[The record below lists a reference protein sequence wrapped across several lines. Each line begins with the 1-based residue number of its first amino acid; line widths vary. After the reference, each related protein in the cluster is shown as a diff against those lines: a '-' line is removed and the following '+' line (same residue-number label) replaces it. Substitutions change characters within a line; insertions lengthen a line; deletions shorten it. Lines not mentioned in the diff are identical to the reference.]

1 MEIFKGEE
9 LIRTYTNQKPA
20 DFKSWPG
27 GPSKPELL
35 PTAKGLNRFTWDF
48 RRESL
53 PAVNGVFVYGDYNGT
68 RVGPSAYTA
77 KLTVDGTTI
86 TQDFNIVARPG
97 LNISANDYAEQ
108 QQAATQIED
117 AIRDMHDA
125 VNSIRAVRGQISSYS
140 ALLEDNE
147 KAKPLLDMGDAI
159 LKRIKS
165 WEEELIQPSQKTF
178 QDVIN
183 FNNQLNAELM
193 YLKSYV
199 DTSIPQLTAGAR
211 ERLNDLLAQWEKF
224 AEERDTLVNEE
235 LAAYNKLYRE
245 LDLPAIIMQ

>member
-1 MEIFKGEE
+1 MEIFKGDQ

-35 PTAKGLNRFTWDF
+35 PAAKGLNRFTWDF

-68 RVGPSAYTA
+68 RVGPGAYSVR
-77 KLTVDGTTI
+77 LTVNETEI
-86 TQDFNIVARPG
+86 TKGFNILSRPG
-97 LNISANDYAEQ
+97 LQVTAADYTEQ
-108 QQAATQIED
+108 QQAAEQIEG
-117 AIRDMHDA
+117 AIRDMHEA
-125 VNSIRAVRGQISSYS
+125 VNQIRAVRGQITSYA
-140 ALLEDNE
+140 ALLKDNE
-147 KAKPLLDMGDAI
+147 EAKPLLEKGEEI
-159 LKRIKS
+159 LNHIKS

-199 DTSIPQLTAGAR
+199 DTSLPQLTAGAR
-211 ERLNDLLAQWEKF
+211 ERLKDLLAQWAKF
-224 AEERDTLVNEE
+224 AEQRDDLVNGE
-235 LAAYNKLYRE
+235 LDAYNKLYRE
-245 LDLPAIIMQ
+245 LDLPALIME